1 MTKIRNFVL
10 MLLGASAI
18 GVALPS
24 AAKAESSLLDE
35 QRACEEALRK
45 NTVKA
50 LEQFLRDYRYG
61 NSTCRALALNA
72 LGNSS
77 GREHGGGRQHSSKN
91 NGYN

>member
-1 MTKIRNFVL
+1 MTKIRNLVL

-24 AAKAESSLLDE
+24 AARAESSLLDE

-45 NTVKA
+45 NTVQA

-61 NSTCRALALNA
+61 SSTCRALALNA
-72 LGNSS
+72 LGDNS
-77 GREHGGGRQHSSKN
+77 GRTPSHGDGRQRD